1 MSKIEGNVEEQGA
14 ANYELSASTRVR
26 LIREQVVRKIVRVSC
41 VVGVLSMIGAS
52 FFLSTQALIFN
63 MFWLLF
69 TFSTTLLPPSWR
81 VTSIGYPWALTLSGL
96 GLALLRGPTVAT
108 FVVVSGGLFI
118 ASLVAGLRHLA
129 VLVVTALV
137 IGLVISSIAPE
148 FREIQSAELM
158 WLSGAVT
165 IVTVVIPSGIAGHM
179 IQNALHAALRT
190 AESESARRALI
201 VRDLEETQAQLT
213 HAQKLEILGQLAGG
227 IAHDMNNTL
236 TAIMGEASLLE
247 DSSAEERERILQASD
262 HAAQLTRQLM
272 VLGRRDM
279 AQVRSID
286 LAEWISRAT
295 SSIRRML
302 PSEIQVHVKIPDRQV
317 PVLADPMRIL
327 QVLLNLASNAR
338 DALTGGGRL
347 SISLA
352 IVADIAVL
360 SVEDDGTGIDEATL
374 THIFEPFFTTKPRGA
389 GTGLGLSNVKQL
401 IEEIG
406 GSVKVSSTMSVGTK
420 FTIQLPLTDQP
431 VESAIVEKDKSVR
444 RNGTILVI
452 DDDVRVRA
460 VVYTALE
467 RVGFRVLE
475 AHGPAAAR
483 ALWDSNPCPIDLMLT
498 DVVMPEGGGREAM
511 QWMAKVQPRARFLVM
526 SGYNADET
534 LRRGIAHGDV
544 AFLAKPFT
552 ADQLVAA
559 VDAVLATD
567 TPIAKNIA

>member
-52 FFLSTQALIFN
+52 FFLSTKALIFN

-96 GLALLRGPTVAT
+96 GLAFLRGPTVAT
-108 FVVVSGGLFI
+108 FVLVSGGLFI

-137 IGLVISSIAPE
+137 VGLVICTSGSA

-179 IQNALHAALRT
+179 IQSALHAALRT

-213 HAQKLEILGQLAGG
+213 HAQKLELLGQLAGG

-511 QWMAKVQPRARFLVM
+511 QWMAKVQPKARFLVM

-567 TPIAKNIA
+567 APIAKEA

>member
-1 MSKIEGNVEEQGA
+1 MSTIEGNVGEREA
-14 ANYELSASTRVR
+14 ASHELSASTRVR

-41 VVGVLSMIGAS
+41 MVGVVTMIGTS
-52 FFLSTQALIFN
+52 FVLSTKALIFN
-63 MFWLLF
+63 LCWLMF

-96 GLALLRGPTVAT
+96 GLAVLRGPTVAT
-108 FVVVSGGLFI
+108 FVLVSGGLFI

-137 IGLVISSIAPE
+137 VGLVICTSGSEVIE
-148 FREIQSAELM
+148 FQSAERM

-165 IVTVVIPSGIAGHM
+165 IVSVVIPAGIAGHM
-179 IQNALHAALRT
+179 IQSALHAALRT

-213 HAQKLEILGQLAGG
+213 HAQKLELLGQLAGG

-236 TAIMGEASLLE
+236 TAIMGEASLLS
-247 DSSAEERERILQASD
+247 DSSADERERILQASD

-272 VLGRRDM
+272 VLGRRD
-279 AQVRSID
+279 AVQIRSID
-286 LAEWISRAT
+286 LAEWIFRAT

-302 PSEIQVHVKIPDRQV
+302 PSEIQVHVDVPDRQV

-338 DALTGGGRL
+338 DALVGGGRL
-347 SISLA
+347 NISLA
-352 IVADIAVL
+352 LVADRAVL
-360 SVEDDGTGIDEATL
+360 TVEDDGVGIDEATL
-374 THIFEPFFTTKPRGA
+374 TRIFEPFFTTKPRGA

-406 GSVKVSSTMSVGTK
+406 GSVGVSSTTGVGTK
-420 FTIQLPLTDQP
+420 FTIQLLLTDQP
-431 VESAIVEKDKSVR
+431 VESALVEKDKSVR
-444 RNGTILVI
+444 RNATIMVV

-467 RVGFRVLE
+467 RVGYRVLE
-475 AHGPAAAR
+475 AQGPGAAR
-483 ALWDSNPCPIDLMLT
+483 VLWESNPCPIDLLLT

-511 QWMAKVQPRARFLVM
+511 QWMTKAQPKVRFLVM

-534 LRRGIAHGDV
+534 LRRGIAQGEV

-559 VDAVLATD
+559 VDAVLTTD
-567 TPIAKNIA
+567 AAHAKNLA